1 MRLFFPAM
9 FSVHWCLKR
18 HLLRALSVLTR
29 WRIWRKYFQF
39 MADTILGAENSWS
52 LQLQLQESSSST
64 ADVKNKQ
71 NIWKPQVCPPFCCC
85 CSSFLSF
92 APSSSFK
99 QVRFYELLLV
109 PPGNTLCIPRA
120 TASTV
125 SAHIQEKFISIFISM
140 NIFLHFFFLFVGW
153 EKKIS
158 QSGFGGCAPGCS
170 VEVGS
175 LEEIIRKGNCAQ
187 REEKSLRYPRW
198 KILLLCL
205 KVHARRATL
214 LECLNINSS
223 AG

>member
-1 MRLFFPAM
+1 
-9 FSVHWCLKR
+9 
-18 HLLRALSVLTR
+18 
-29 WRIWRKYFQF
+29 
-39 MADTILGAENSWS
+39 MADKIPGAENSWS
-52 LQLQLQESSSST
+52 FQLQLQESSGSK

-85 CSSFLSF
+85 SSFLS
-92 APSSSFK
+92 SH
-99 QVRFYELLLV
+99 RV
-109 PPGNTLCIPRA
+109 PPSNRFDFMNRCSLLQGTHCAFLEPRPRPSLLIYRENSFQYLSPWIFF
-120 TASTV
+120 AS
-125 SAHIQEKFISIFISM
+125 
-140 NIFLHFFFLFVGW
+140 FFFLWG
-153 EKKIS
+153 EKKKIS